1 MKMKEK
7 KEGKDILDESAM
19 FAELSRS
26 SVILEEQNSKIRQLI
41 SDLKTKAF
49 GEKEHEIT
57 QLSSEII
64 SLKEALGL
72 EEEQKVAMFSD
83 INERNSLI
91 KKLEADRQNLE
102 RVLKLKDEEFQT
114 VNQRLLDKT
123 QQTGENKRVIAELDA
138 KIRSQIMQIESLKKE
153 LILTN
158 QKLKTYVSELNPLKE
173 RFTNLN
179 SENRRFKLD
188 LEKRERD
195 IRKLY
200 LDLVSKEDKLKKGD
214 SLYLGKIEE
223 YRSEHDKKLKELVQ
237 RFTQERINLGSYIE
251 QLKSALEKKDAQLK
265 QREKLESDVVNELL
279 NKFNVKYS

>member
-251 QLKSALEKKDAQLK
+251 QLKSALEKKDAQL
-265 QREKLESDVVNELL
+265 
-279 NKFNVKYS
+279 